1 MLQNSKRLTIT
12 LDYSEDPKGTDASY
26 INVKDP
32 KKHKIEEMQAHK
44 SITLNA
50 LDKSVDLSN
59 LPCDIVLDFDK
70 NDKLIGIEI
79 IGNVIPDEIKSE

>member
-1 MLQNSKRLTIT
+1 MLQDSKRIIIS
-12 LDYSEDPKGTDASY
+12 LDFSHDPSGTDASY

-32 KKHKIEEMQAHK
+32 RKHKIEEMQAHK

-50 LDKSVDLSN
+50 LDKSVDLSD
-59 LPCDIVLDFDK
+59 LPCDVVLDFDK

-79 IGNVIPDEIKSE
+79 IGNVIPDELKD